1 MSAEKRKK
9 KHEKLRRHEAKLKE
23 QIAQMEEQCK
33 LIMQQERESST
44 SADESAANSPFHT
57 PKPAAT
63 SSLHPSISAMAQ
75 SKTSGAVTRENIV
88 DEKQL
93 ADRVSDALKL

>member
-1 MSAEKRKK
+1 
-9 KHEKLRRHEAKLKE
+9 
-23 QIAQMEEQCK
+23 MEEQCK

-57 PKPAAT
+57 PKAAAAT
-63 SSLHPSISAMAQ
+63 SSLHPSISAMAL

-93 ADRVSDALKL
+93 ADRVSD

>member
-1 MSAEKRKK
+1 
-9 KHEKLRRHEAKLKE
+9 
-23 QIAQMEEQCK
+23 MEEQCK

-57 PKPAAT
+57 PKAAT
-63 SSLHPSISAMAQ
+63 AASSLHPSISAMAQ

-93 ADRVSDALKL
+93 ADRVSGALIHAFKKFCERDLSFVSF